1 MNKRPVNLD
10 LTTIRLPLSAV
21 LSILHRIS
29 GVIIF
34 LGMPILLWMFGQS
47 LSSEADFLYLQE
59 LLGNTFYKLVFLGIL
74 AALSYHII
82 AGIKHLF
89 MDIGIGESETSA
101 KIAARLVILFT
112 LIAFIFLGS
121 QL

>member
-10 LTTIRLPLSAV
+10 LTTIRLPLTAI
-21 LSILHRIS
+21 LSILHRIT

-47 LSSEADFLYLQE
+47 LSSEANFLNLQN
-59 LLGNTFYKLVFLGIL
+59 LLDNLFYKLIFLGIL

-89 MDIGIGESETSA
+89 MDRGIGESETGS

>member
-1 MNKRPVNLD
+1 VNKRPVNLD
-10 LTTIRLPLSAV
+10 LTTIRLPLTAV
-21 LSILHRIS
+21 LSIMHRIS

-47 LSSEADFLYLQE
+47 LSSEADFLYLQD
-59 LLGNTFYKLVFLGIL
+59 LLDNLFFKLVFLGIL

-89 MDIGIGESETSA
+89 MDQGIGESATSA

-112 LIAFIFLGS
+112 VIAFIFLGS

>member
-10 LTTIRLPLSAV
+10 LTTIRLPLAGV

-34 LGMPILLWMFGQS
+34 FGMPILLWMFGKS
-47 LSSEADFLYLQE
+47 LSSEADFLELQN
-59 LLGNTFYKLVFLGIL
+59 LLGNLFYKLIFLGIL

-89 MDIGIGESETSA
+89 MDKGIGETEGSA
-101 KIAARLVILFT
+101 KIAGRLTIFFT
-112 LIAFIFLGS
+112 LIAFILLGS
-121 QL
+121 QI